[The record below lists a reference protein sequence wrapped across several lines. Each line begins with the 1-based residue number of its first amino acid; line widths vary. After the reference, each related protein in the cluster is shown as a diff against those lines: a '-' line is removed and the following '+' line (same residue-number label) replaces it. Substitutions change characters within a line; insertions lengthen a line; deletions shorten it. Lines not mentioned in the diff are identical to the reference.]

1 MIQTI
6 KDISNKRILEKTE
19 EATSVKEI
27 ANRMK
32 DKDISSL
39 VVVDEKG
46 NPVGLVTERDLVR
59 KVCTLDVL
67 SKSVRIGEIMSSPV
81 ITITSDKSLA
91 AAADVM
97 LQKGVRHLLIMDK
110 DKSNEFIGLI
120 TPLDFLKSQ
129 KSVIDEDKEAIE
141 KVLDIY
147 ESISYY

>member
-1 MIQTI
+1 MNQTI
-6 KDISNKRILEKTE
+6 KDISKRIVEKTE
-19 EATSVKEI
+19 EAASVKEI

-32 DKDISSL
+32 DKDVSSL

-46 NPVGLVTERDLVR
+46 KPVGLVTERDLVR
-59 KVCTLDVL
+59 KVCTTDVL

-81 ITITSDKSLA
+81 ITITSDKSLN

-120 TPLDFLKSQ
+120 TPIDFLKSQ
-129 KSVIDEDKEAIE
+129 KSVLDEDKEAIE
-141 KVLDIY
+141 KVLDTY

>member
-6 KDISNKRILEKTE
+6 KDISNKRILEKTD